1 MEDEIVNK
9 NMMDNF
15 FDSKEL
21 MSRSER
27 ENYLNQKLIR
37 MVNLGYQKLQRFK
50 EILNNNRIDPSKIIS
65 IKDLQKMP
73 VISREQLVKMET
85 EDPPFGGF

>member
-1 MEDEIVNK
+1 MVNK
-9 NMMDNF
+9 NKTDNF

-37 MVNLGYQKLQRFK
+37 MVNLGYQKSQRFK
-50 EILNNNRIDPSKIIS
+50 EILSNN
-65 IKDLQKMP
+65 
-73 VISREQLVKMET
+73 
-85 EDPPFGGF
+85 